1 MIIGTAGHVDHGKT
15 ALIGALTGIDTD
27 RLKEEKERGLSI
39 ELGFAYLDFPSGERA
54 GIVDVPGHE
63 RFVRQMLAGATGMD
77 AALLVVAADE
87 GVMPQTLEHLDIL
100 NLLGVAGGVVAL
112 TKADLV
118 DDDLLRVVEQE
129 VRETLRGTFLQ
140 EAPVVPVSVKDGRGL
155 EALRRELFALASA
168 APPRGLEAAF
178 RLPLDRVFA
187 IAGLG
192 TIVAGTLAAGVIARG
207 DEAELLPEGVRTR
220 VRSIEVHGEP
230 RERAE
235 TGQRVA
241 VNLPGVARTQ
251 AERGQVLTAPGCAR
265 ATQTLDTKLYVLAR
279 CEKALR
285 SGMSLRLHI
294 GTAEILSRLSLVG
307 VRELRPG
314 EACYARLHLE
324 KPAVAARGDR
334 FVVRW
339 RSPMHTVGGGKV
351 IDPYPPAREK
361 LERRIELLGFY
372 ESASPAQLLVH
383 LAEVADGLALAVEDA
398 AARLTM
404 TSQQVARLV
413 EQLVEEGSLSRL
425 EPGGVIVHAGRYHGL
440 LEALVEALEEFH
452 ARNPLRAGATHEEVR
467 SALQKNLDS
476 RVLQRALAELVAQG
490 RVLRRQDRFALV
502 GRGVALTD
510 EEQALA
516 RQIERVFQQALF
528 SPPSL
533 DEAASSTS
541 NPKAALDVARALFE
555 EGVLRRIGGIV
566 FHSEALRRARE
577 IVLKH
582 LASKGRATA
591 SELRVALGTSRKY
604 ALPLLEELDRLA
616 ATRRKGDER
625 VIGPRPEAEI

>member
-39 ELGFAYLDFPSGERA
+39 ELGFAYLDLPSGERA

-87 GVMPQTLEHLDIL
+87 GVKPQTLEHLDIL
-100 NLLGVAGGVVAL
+100 NLLGVARGIVAV

-140 EAPVVPVSVKDGRGL
+140 EAPLVPVSVRDGRGL
-155 EALRRELFALASA
+155 EELRRELLALASA
-168 APPRGLEAAF
+168 ARPRDLEAAF

-192 TIVAGTLAAGVIARG
+192 TIVTGTLAAGVIARG
-207 DEAELLPEGVRTR
+207 DEVELLPEGVRSR

-235 TGQRVA
+235 AGQRVA
-241 VNLPGVARTQ
+241 VNLPGIGRTQ
-251 AERGQVLTAPGCAR
+251 AERGQVLTAPGTAR
-265 ATQTLDTKLYVLAR
+265 ATRVLDTKLHILAR
-279 CEKALR
+279 WGKPLR
-285 SGMSLRLHI
+285 PGMSLRLHI

-307 VRELRPG
+307 LRELRPG
-314 EACYARLHLE
+314 ETCYARLHLE

-351 IDPYPPAREK
+351 IDPYPPTREK
-361 LERRIELLGFY
+361 LERRIERLEFY
-372 ESASPAQLLVH
+372 ESAPPAHLLGH
-383 LAEVADGLALAVEDA
+383 LAQVADGLALPVEDA
-398 AARLTM
+398 AVRLSM
-404 TSQQVARLV
+404 TPQQVARLV
-413 EQLVEEGSLSRL
+413 EQLIEEGSLSRL
-425 EPGGVIVHAGRYHGL
+425 EPGGVIVHAARYRGL
-440 LEALVEALEEFH
+440 LEALVQALEEFH
-452 ARNPLRAGATHEEVR
+452 ARNPLRAGAAHEEIR
-467 SALQKNLDS
+467 SALGEMVDG
-476 RVLQRALAELVAQG
+476 RVLQRALTELAAQG
-490 RVLRRQDRFALV
+490 RVHKRQDRFALA

-510 EEQALA
+510 DEQALA
-516 RQIERVFQQALF
+516 RQIEQIFRQALF

-541 NPKAALDVARALFE
+541 DRKAAQDVAQALLE
-555 EGVLRRIGGIV
+555 EGILRRIGGIV
-566 FHSEALRRARE
+566 FHREALAQARE
-577 IVLKH
+577 IALRH
-582 LASKGRATA
+582 LAEKGRATA

-604 ALPLLEELDRLA
+604 ALPLLEELDRLGV
-616 ATRRKGDER
+616 TRREGDER
-625 VIGPRPEAEI
+625 VIGARPEAEI